1 MDSIKNLFKRFKDH
15 VSTIQEEAK
24 KVKQIVRKNYPPEKK
39 EKVLCIEFS
48 LTSVA
53 KATFLIAI
61 IVLLCFLVYEI
72 RDVIIIFFVALLF
85 SAALDP
91 TVDKLQEYK
100 VPRWLGIIL
109 IYIFVIAV
117 LGIFISN
124 LIPLIGSQIVD
135 LASKLRAIVSGGNLD
150 MPKILDWAQPY
161 FQSFFSEINKDV
173 IIENLQSALTA
184 MGDSFKQAA
193 GNVFSVL
200 IAISNGVFNFLLILV
215 LTFFMVVN
223 ESGIDEF
230 VLSLFPSKY
239 AEYIS
244 EKSKAIKQKVGYW
257 LRGQLLLGVSI
268 GLLSYIGFLILG
280 VEYAPTL
287 AIFAGITEVIPYV
300 GPFLAWIVSVPIVLN
315 QSPWL
320 VLWVTIMF
328 LIVQRLEND
337 ILVPLIMKKA
347 TGLSPIL
354 VIFAMMV
361 GFQFMGIVGL
371 ILSIPIAST
380 ISIFVHDYT
389 SKAK

>member
-24 KVKQIVRKNYPPEKK
+24 KGKEIIHKKYPLKK
-39 EKVLCIEFS
+39 EEKALRVEFS
-48 LTSVA
+48 LVSVA
-53 KATFLIAI
+53 KATCLIAV

-72 RDVIIIFFVALLF
+72 RDIIIIFFVALLF
-85 SAALDP
+85 AAALDP

-135 LASKLRAIVSGGNLD
+135 LASKLHNIVSGEDINL
-150 MPKILDWAQPY
+150 PKFFDWAQPY
-161 FQSFFSEINKDV
+161 FQSFLSDINQDV
-173 IIENLQSALTA
+173 IVGNLQSALTA
-184 MGDSFKQAA
+184 MGDSLKQAA

-200 IAISNGVFNFLLILV
+200 IAISNGVLNFILILV

-230 VLSLFPSKY
+230 ILSLFPSKY

-257 LRGQLLLGVSI
+257 LRGQILLGVSI
-268 GLLSYIGFLILG
+268 GVLSYIGFLILG

-287 AIFAGITEVIPYV
+287 AIFAGLTEIIPYV
-300 GPFLAWIVSVPIVLN
+300 GPVLAWIVSVPIVLN

-320 VLWVTIMF
+320 VIWVTLMF

-389 SKAK
+389 SKSK

>member
-1 MDSIKNLFKRFKDH
+1 MDSIKNLFKRFKNH

-24 KVKQIVRKNYPPEKK
+24 KGKQIVYKKHTPEKE
-39 EKVLCIEFS
+39 EKTLRIEFS
-48 LTSVA
+48 LVSVA
-53 KATFLIAI
+53 KATFLIAV
-61 IVLLCFLVYEI
+61 IVLLCFLIYEI
-72 RDVIIIFFVALLF
+72 RDVIIVFFVALLLA
-85 SAALDP
+85 AALDP
-91 TVDKLQEYK
+91 TVDKLQQYK

-109 IYIFVIAV
+109 IYILVIVV
-117 LGIFISN
+117 LGVFISN

-135 LASKLRAIVSGGNLD
+135 LASKLHNIVSGGDLN
-150 MPKILDWAQPY
+150 MPKFFDWAKPY
-161 FQSFFSEINKDV
+161 FQSFFSEINQDLIV
-173 IIENLQSALTA
+173 ENLQSALTA
-184 MGDSFKQAA
+184 MGDSLKQVA

-223 ESGIDEF
+223 ENGIDEF
-230 VLSLFPSKY
+230 ILSLFPSRY

-244 EKSKAIKQKVGYW
+244 EKSKTIKQKVGYW
-257 LRGQLLLGVSI
+257 LRGQILLCVSV

-300 GPFLAWIVSVPIVLN
+300 GPFLAWAVAVPIVLN
-315 QSPWL
+315 QSPLL